1 MADIE
6 EYLIWRGDLTFK
18 QDSFNDV
25 DNALLSAL
33 AYVELQEIVP
43 GSDGNESITLSEAS
57 GRFFESHSEEELK
70 ADESFIRETPFL
82 MKKMAESRRFS
93 EIKLSKYMEIIDEE
107 AQMQFAAFHI
117 NLGDGSTYI
126 VFKGTDDTLVGW
138 KEDFNMSFIS
148 PVPAQHTAVEYINN
162 TVKAGEGKLRLGGH
176 SKGGNLAIYA
186 AVNCA
191 GRVRRRILEVYNNDG
206 PGFDRSV
213 VESRAYQDMLPK
225 IKTIVPYHSVV
236 GMLLEHEESYMVV
249 ESSQTGILQ
258 HDIMSWQVSGRN
270 FIEKDSVSKA
280 SNVLNKALS
289 NWINSLDSL
298 KREEFVETLFSIIQ
312 ASGAKTL
319 SDIRA
324 DRFNSAG
331 AAFKLYKNMDR
342 DTRVML
348 MRILNSLTGE
358 FDKVI
363 RSERTKVEKN
373 KKKDI

>member
-18 QDSFNDV
+18 QDAFNDV
-25 DNALLSAL
+25 DNALLSAM
-33 AYVELQEIVP
+33 AYVDMHGIVPESDSKGSVTLADASRLFFEEHSRKELQ
-43 GSDGNESITLSEAS
+43 
-57 GRFFESHSEEELK
+57 
-70 ADESFIRETPFL
+70 ADESFIREMPFL
-82 MKKMAESRRFS
+82 MQKMAESRRFS

-117 NLGDGSTYI
+117 DLGDGSTYI
-126 VFKGTDDTLVGW
+126 AFKGTDDTLVGW

-148 PVPAQHTAVEYINN
+148 PVPSQHTAVEYVNN
-162 TVKAGEGKLRLGGH
+162 TVKSGEGKLRLGGH

-186 AVNCA
+186 AVHCD
-191 GRVRRRILEVYNNDG
+191 GRVQRRILEVYNNDG

-213 VESRAYQDMLPK
+213 VESKEYREMLPK

-258 HDIMSWQVSGRN
+258 HDIMSWQVLGRE
-270 FIEKDSVSKA
+270 FVKKDSISKA
-280 SNVLNKALS
+280 SGVLNKALS
-289 NWINSLDSL
+289 NWINSLDNL
-298 KREEFVETLFSIIQ
+298 RREEFVEALFDIIK
-312 ASGAKTL
+312 ASGATTL
-319 SDIRA
+319 SDIRT

-331 AAFKLYKNMDR
+331 AAFKLYKTMDK

-348 MRILNSLTGE
+348 MRILHSLTGE

-363 RSERTKVEKN
+363 RAEKG
-373 KKKDI
+373 KKTQHIV

>member
-33 AYVELQEIVP
+33 AYVDMHGIVP
-43 GSDGNESITLSEAS
+43 ESDSRKSIALAEAC
-57 GRFFESHSEEELK
+57 RLFFAEHSEKELE
-70 ADESFIRETPFL
+70 ADESFIRNMPFL
-82 MKKMAESRRFS
+82 MRKMAESRRFS

-117 NLGDGSTYI
+117 DLGDGSTYI

-148 PVPAQHTAVEYINN
+148 PVPSQHTAVEYVNN
-162 TVKAGEGKLRLGGH
+162 TVKAGEGRLRFGGH

-186 AVNCA
+186 AVNCD

-206 PGFDRSV
+206 PGFDRNI
-213 VESRAYQDMLPK
+213 VESKEYQEMLPK

-258 HDIMSWQVSGRN
+258 HDIMSWQVLGRN
-270 FIEKDSVSKA
+270 FVEKDSVSKA
-280 SNVLNKALS
+280 SGVLNKALS
-289 NWINSLDSL
+289 NWINSLDND
-298 KREEFVETLFSIIQ
+298 KREEFVEALFNIIK

-319 SDIRA
+319 SDIRM

-331 AAFKLYKNMDR
+331 AAFKLYKTMDK
-342 DTRVML
+342 DTRLML
-348 MRILNSLTGE
+348 MKILHSLTGE

-363 RSERTKVEKN
+363 RAEKS
-373 KKKDI
+373 KKD

>member
-18 QDSFNDV
+18 QDAFNDV
-25 DNALLSAL
+25 DNALLSAM
-33 AYVELQEIVP
+33 AYVDMHGIVPESDSKGSVTLADASRLFFEEHSRKELQ
-43 GSDGNESITLSEAS
+43 
-57 GRFFESHSEEELK
+57 
-70 ADESFIRETPFL
+70 ADESFIREMPFL
-82 MKKMAESRRFS
+82 MQKMAESRRFS

-117 NLGDGSTYI
+117 DLGDGSTYI
-126 VFKGTDDTLVGW
+126 AFKGTDDTLVGW

-148 PVPAQHTAVEYINN
+148 PVPSQHTAVEYVNN
-162 TVKAGEGKLRLGGH
+162 TVKSGEGKLRLGGH

-186 AVNCA
+186 AVHCD

-213 VESRAYQDMLPK
+213 VESKEYREMLPK

-258 HDIMSWQVSGRN
+258 HDIMSWQVLGRE
-270 FIEKDSVSKA
+270 FVKKDSISKA
-280 SNVLNKALS
+280 SGVLNKALS
-289 NWINSLDSL
+289 NWINSLDNL
-298 KREEFVETLFSIIQ
+298 RREEFVEALFDIIK
-312 ASGAKTL
+312 ASGATTL
-319 SDIRA
+319 SDIRT

-331 AAFKLYKNMDR
+331 AAFKLYKTMDK

-348 MRILNSLTGE
+348 MRILHSLTGE

-363 RSERTKVEKN
+363 RAEKG
-373 KKKDI
+373 KKTQHIV